1 MSLEIYSNGNYTC
14 KDKNNALKSPNLST
28 DTSLLFKKIKS
39 VEAAFNI
46 FMLNGV
52 AFAAIRD
59 GGFCCQ
65 ISSCRI
71 CIFDFCVV
79 SLQ

>member
-1 MSLEIYSNGNYTC
+1 MFLEICSNGNYTY

-46 FMLNGV
+46 SMLNGV
-52 AFAAIRD
+52 AFAAIGYENFR
-59 GGFCCQ
+59 CQ
-65 ISSCRI
+65 SSSC
-71 CIFDFCVV
+71 
-79 SLQ
+79 